1 MSFFLAID
9 LDEQV
14 RAEVWNFST
23 LHHQLPAPAKWLRRD
38 KLHLTLVFLGEPSP
52 EVLSGL
58 DVKVASLAE
67 GVPSFSLQLA
77 HAGLFETA
85 RAPSVLWL
93 GVDGELE
100 PLKALQQRLS
110 QGLQA
115 DLDRPYVPHV
125 TLARSK
131 HPHTFTKL
139 LPVMQAFSSSEFR
152 VKQVTLFHSTESR
165 YQPLWH
171 VPLRTFEATAARGGH
186 KQHP

>member
-14 RAEVWNFST
+14 RAEVWNFSS
-23 LHHQLPAPAKWLRRD
+23 LHHQALAQAKWLRRD

-52 EVLSGL
+52 DVLSGL
-58 DVKVASLAE
+58 EAKVASLVE
-67 GVPSFSLQLA
+67 EVPPFSLRLA

-93 GVDGELE
+93 GVDGDLE
-100 PLKALQQRLS
+100 PLRALQHRLS
-110 QGLQA
+110 QGLQV
-115 DLDRPYVPHV
+115 DCDRPYVPHV

-131 HPHTFTKL
+131 HSPTFTHL
-139 LPVMQAFSSSEFR
+139 LPSMQAFSSSEFA
-152 VKQVTLFHSTESR
+152 VKQVTLFQSTESK

-171 VPLRTFEATAARGGH
+171 LALSPPAADH
-186 KQHP
+186 LKS